1 MLKKALICGAAFL
14 LLSMGAKP
22 ARADEMRYIQPGD
35 SLYKIAINS
44 GVTVYDLQQANGL
57 SGDLIYAG
65 DKLDIPTDSRGTRQS
80 VDGRDVDM
88 LARLITAEAGA
99 EPFQGKV
106 AVASVILNRMN
117 DPRFPATLAKNIFKP
132 NEFESVSNGLI
143 WGQPPSED
151 SYKAAEDALKGWD
164 PTGGAKFFIN
174 PAKVHGP
181 SWIWTRTITGR
192 IGNHVFGI

>member
-14 LLSMGAKP
+14 LFSMGAKP
-22 ARADEMRYIQPGD
+22 ARADEMHYIQPGE
-35 SLYKIAINS
+35 SLYKIAIAK
-44 GVTVYDLQQANGL
+44 GVTVNDLKQANGL

-65 DKLDIPTDSRGTRQS
+65 DKLDIPSDSRRTRQP

-99 EPFQGKV
+99 EPFPGKV

-117 DPRFPATLAKNIFKP
+117 DPRFPATVSGNIFKP

-143 WGQPPSED
+143 WSQPSED
-151 SYKAAEDALKGWD
+151 AYKAAEAALKGWD
-164 PTGGAKFFIN
+164 PTGGAKFFFN
-174 PAKVHGP
+174 PAKVYGR
-181 SWIWTRTITGR
+181 SWVWTRTIIGR